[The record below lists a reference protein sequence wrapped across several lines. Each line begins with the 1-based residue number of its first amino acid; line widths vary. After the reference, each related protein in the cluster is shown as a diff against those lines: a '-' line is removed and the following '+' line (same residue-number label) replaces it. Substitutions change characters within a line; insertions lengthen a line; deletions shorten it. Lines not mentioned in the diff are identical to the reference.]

1 MIRIAT
7 RKSPL
12 AMWQARHVE
21 ALLKSAHPGI
31 EVQLVK
37 IVTQGDKILDRP
49 LAKIGGKGL
58 FLKEL
63 ESALLNDE
71 ADLAVHSMKDVPAY
85 MPAGLVLD
93 VVLTRANAYDGLVC
107 RRHASL
113 ADLPEGS
120 LVGTSSLRRQ
130 SQLLALRPD
139 IRVADLR
146 GNVGTRLGKLD
157 DGQYDA
163 IILAC
168 AGLERLGLQD
178 RITEQLDGPGWLPAA
193 TQGIIGVQCREND
206 ELIQAL
212 VSPLGDEDAAIVAQA
227 ERAVA
232 RVLGATCQV
241 PLAAHATLDDR
252 APDDT
257 IPGIRKVML
266 EALVATPDGRHV
278 IKASGKA
285 PVSEANALGE
295 QVANDLLAKGA
306 MQIIEA
312 L

>member
-7 RKSPL
+7 RQSPL

-21 ALLKSAHPGI
+21 KLLKSAHPGI
-31 EVQLVK
+31 QIKLVR

-63 ESALLNDE
+63 ETALLNDE
-71 ADLAVHSMKDVPAY
+71 ADLAVHSMKDVPAD

-93 VVLTRANAYDGLVC
+93 VVLSRANPYDALVC
-107 RRHASL
+107 NHYASL
-113 ADLPEGS
+113 TELPVGS
-120 LVGTSSLRRQ
+120 VVGTSSLRRQ

-139 IRVADLR
+139 IKVADLR
-146 GNVGTRLGKLD
+146 GNVGTRLAKLD

-168 AGLERLGLQD
+168 AGLERLGLQQ

-193 TQGIIGVQCREND
+193 TQGIIGLQCREDD
-206 ELIQAL
+206 EQINALI
-212 VSPLGDEDAAIVAQA
+212 SPLADKDAAAMANA

-232 RVLGATCQV
+232 RVLEATCQV
-241 PLAAHATLDDR
+241 PLAAYAVLDKQNQSNQKISLQ
-252 APDDT
+252 A
-257 IPGIRKVML
+257 V
-266 EALVATPDGRHV
+266 VSSPDGQHV
-278 IKASGKA
+278 IKASGQA
-285 PVSEANALGE
+285 PVKQAGALGV
-295 QVANDLLAKGA
+295 QVANDLLAQGA
-306 MQIIEA
+306 RQIIEA